1 MCACVCV
8 CACVSVEAGI
18 QPQAFSR
25 RHSATSSEREGAKKC
40 GGVRAATGSER
51 EGAKMCGG
59 GRAGWIQF
67 ISLHGDGALTNG
79 QGQTIPRG
87 KIQNLFHA
95 ICGSCALATLPAE
108 GAKLPSCQLRVPT
121 YAHTRFCVDS
131 EHMANNFCDDGILI
145 YNSRATTCK

>member
-1 MCACVCV
+1 MDSFPSGVCVCV
-8 CACVSVEAGI
+8 CVRVCLWKL
-18 QPQAFSR
+18 AFSR

-87 KIQNLFHA
+87 KIQN
-95 ICGSCALATLPAE
+95 
-108 GAKLPSCQLRVPT
+108 
-121 YAHTRFCVDS
+121 
-131 EHMANNFCDDGILI
+131 
-145 YNSRATTCK
+145 